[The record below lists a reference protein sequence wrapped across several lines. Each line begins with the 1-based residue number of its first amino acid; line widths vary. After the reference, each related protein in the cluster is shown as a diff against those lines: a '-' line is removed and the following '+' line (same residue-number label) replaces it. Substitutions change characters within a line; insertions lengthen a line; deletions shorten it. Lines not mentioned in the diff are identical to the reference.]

1 MTLNNTT
8 TTLLVTTIVTLLLS
22 SLAWGHAAAQI
33 SSPANGAELTQSPK
47 ELSIQ
52 FNGAAKLVSLT
63 IVDSVGNADKLDI
76 SEAKAVDG
84 LISVQTRRPDQG
96 RWVRTADGSG
106 GLEQTSTRTVNSGRQ
121 HCRGKSFPDIRYHG
135 MVAHCHN
142 TFDNCHNDGVILTNT
157 LASFSH
163 FRGR

>member
-84 LISVQTRRPDQG
+84 LISVQISPLQPESYEVTWRAMGADGHITAGTFKFAVIAPDQ
-96 RWVRTADGSG
+96 
-106 GLEQTSTRTVNSGRQ
+106 
-121 HCRGKSFPDIRYHG
+121 
-135 MVAHCHN
+135 
-142 TFDNCHNDGVILTNT
+142 
-157 LASFSH
+157 
-163 FRGR
+163 